1 MIKKID
7 IFQYNDIAEKE
18 PTLGR
23 STNPLFED
31 LPQYHFDRDEMCEVF
46 DKEFVEWLWDN
57 MDTSSDCFDI
67 FRRDDEFYILHRN
80 SGTLINW
87 YKHMGRT
94 NTCNKDLSIEDLR
107 EFKKLL
113 LLDYLYIDE
122 QGTI

>member
-7 IFQYNDIAEKE
+7 IFQYNDIVEKE

-107 EFKKLL
+107 EFKNLL